1 MMIGLRTGGLASEL
15 IVVENFFEVLE
26 ERVGN

>member
-1 MMIGLRTGGLASEL
+1 MLTGGLASEL
-15 IVVENFFEVLE
+15 IVVENFFEVLR